1 MKAAQNSIFIMSVS
15 EWPGGVSFSE
25 MNKQLPEVSAAIKL
39 HDTTG
44 MAESFEQIN
53 DRLKQLLIS
62 VEVAYPDGS
71 NILVVT
77 HAFLMKTILYLFHYA
92 RIGNMSQIHNT
103 DSFHLLYDNR
113 TFKTE

>member
-1 MKAAQNSIFIMSVS
+1 MEAAQNSIFIMSVS

-25 MNKQLPEVSAAIKL
+25 MNKRPPEVSAAIKL

-71 NILVVT
+71 NILCYSRIFDENDTLFVPLCRDRKYVT
-77 HAFLMKTILYLFHYA
+77 
-92 RIGNMSQIHNT
+92 NSQ
-103 DSFHLLYDNR
+103 Y
-113 TFKTE
+113 